1 MGREEDR
8 AAARASASLRAV
20 AVPHLADA
28 AARRGRGVGRAG
40 GGARASLFS
49 PLVRDDISAAAVS
62 ARVSSA
68 RTR

>member
-40 GGARASLFS
+40 GGR
-49 PLVRDDISAAAVS
+49 
-62 ARVSSA
+62 ARVSLLA
-68 RTR
+68 PRL